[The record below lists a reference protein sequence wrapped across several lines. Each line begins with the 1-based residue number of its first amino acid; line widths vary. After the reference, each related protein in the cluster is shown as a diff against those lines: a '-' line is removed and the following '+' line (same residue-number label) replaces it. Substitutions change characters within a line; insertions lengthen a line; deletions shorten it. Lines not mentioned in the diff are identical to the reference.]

1 MIRLNDNRSCKKSNT
16 FLIFASLII
25 VGSFLSFSC
34 SSENDQKKS
43 SYSKKETT
51 DIIKKSIKGNIRYK
65 ISLIC
70 LKYNISNEQF
80 IDEMVQVFAKGN
92 LLYNFDT
99 YSEEQKRDLVSMESL
114 LSKRNE
120 HLDINELAQIGKK
133 FDVSISTIA
142 SIIYDYELWEA
153 ALSNCE

>member
-1 MIRLNDNRSCKKSNT
+1 MIRLNDSRICKKSHT
-16 FLIFASLII
+16 FFIFASLII

-43 SYSKKETT
+43 SYSKNEAT
-51 DIIKKSIKGNIRYK
+51 DIIKKSIKENIRYK

-70 LKYNISNEQF
+70 LKYNTSNEQF
-80 IDEMVQVFAKGN
+80 VDEMVQVIAKKD

-99 YSEEQKRDLVSMESL
+99 YSEEQKKDMVSIESL
-114 LSKRNE
+114 LIKKYD
-120 HLDINELAQIGKK
+120 HFDKNELAQISQK
-133 FDVSISTIA
+133 FNVSISTIA

-153 ALSNCE
+153 ALSSSE